1 VLPALSGLVDKSI
14 IALGPSPDGEPAGP
28 GPRYRMLE
36 TVRAYGLER
45 LTEAGE
51 HDRVRDAFAARYLDL
66 AETADPR
73 LRAAGQGRWLREL
86 AAEQDNLYAA
96 LRWAISR
103 EDADTA
109 LRFIRALGWYWVLR
123 GQPGEPEAL
132 ARDVLELEPTERS
145 PRMAEARMVCA
156 MTASG
161 PSWEIDTVQ
170 PVLAVALADFA
181 ELAHGEIPSN
191 PVAAMGEPM
200 LALSERDPERAL
212 AVFDRYMTSP
222 DPWMQAAVPL
232 MRSTFGRMLG
242 RIDLAESECRASLT
256 AFRALE
262 ESWGAASVLIQ
273 LAELARLR
281 ADYSTAIAAL
291 EEAGSYG
298 QELGAWGDLTYLDGM
313 LAAVRLRMGDLE
325 RARADLERAEHAQSE
340 RSAGLSEVG
349 AWLVLVRAEL
359 HWREGDIA
367 EAARSCVKILAW
379 LDQKQSS
386 WWDGN
391 RAQVQARL
399 AMVVLRDGDQ
409 PRCRELLSA
418 ALGTAAD
425 WMERPAL
432 AAVIDAI
439 AVFALQ
445 ADGASGSREQAV
457 LAATLLG
464 AAHTIRGAFDEG
476 SLDAPAARDA
486 ARGLLGQA
494 AFQAA
499 YERGR
504 AVGRDEA
511 LTLARGAVAGR

>member
-1 VLPALSGLVDKSI
+1 MLPALSGLVDKSI
-14 IALGPSPDGEPAGP
+14 IALGPSPDGEAAGP

-86 AAEQDNLYAA
+86 AAEQDNLHAA
-96 LRWAISR
+96 LRWAITR
-103 EDADTA
+103 RDADTA

-145 PRMAEARMVCA
+145 LRMAEARMVCA

-170 PVLAVALADFA
+170 PVLAAAVADFA

-232 MRSTFGRMLG
+232 LRSTFGRMLG

-256 AFRALE
+256 AFRALG

-273 LAELARLR
+273 LAELAQLR
-281 ADYSTAIAAL
+281 ADYATAIAAL

-313 LAAVRLRMGDLE
+313 LAAVRLRTGDLE

-340 RSAGLSEVG
+340 RSAGLSDVG
-349 AWLVLVRAEL
+349 AWLALVRAEL
-359 HWREGDIA
+359 HWREGDMA
-367 EAARSCVKILAW
+367 EAARSCAKILAW

-399 AMVVLRDGDQ
+399 AMVVLREGDQ
-409 PRCRELLSA
+409 RRCGEVLAA

-425 WMERPAL
+425 WLERPAL

-445 ADGASGSREQAV
+445 ADWAAGSREQAV

-486 ARGLLGQA
+486 ARGLLGPA
-494 AFQAA
+494 AFQDA
-499 YERGR
+499 YECGR
-504 AVGRDEA
+504 AAGRDEA